1 MLNDIRGLIQVF
13 ELLQP
18 EELLFSAQFVSKH
31 WRDVARKD
39 ELWETSLSRNPWMTR
54 NFSSEWLLNLPA
66 IDYYIVNLRLMRNP
80 RFLFTVFGSNNTLYS
95 VDRDKSVTITLPFS
109 AYKSAW
115 VYSPSDAFL
124 VTGGE
129 AMNTAAHQVKLPTR
143 IYEELP
149 SMLRGH
155 QWHAAILWRNGLL
168 VAGGEDS
175 DACEMLVNGTWRAIS
190 SLNRQRM
197 KHSLVA
203 TGQFLYVVGGTST
216 VIEAFIREEWVDE
229 PFSLPCEVNHP
240 TIAPFQGN
248 YLVLGGANANSLQH
262 KPILQLSFTKKDV
275 TYTGV
280 VLLVVTYSN
289 SISRQGDYLI
299 CLDFHGKIKRLSRP
313 DPSAYP
319 LPHSYWID
327 NVESVINIDRN
338 ETASASHPEEG
349 GDQTVNISKS
359 L

>member
-18 EELLFSAQFVSKH
+18 EELLFSVQFVSKH
-31 WRDVARKD
+31 WRDVARLD

-54 NFSSEWLLNLPA
+54 NFSSEWLMNLPA

-95 VDRDKSVTITLPFS
+95 VDRDKSVIITLPFS

-115 VYSPSDAFL
+115 VYSPNDALL

-129 AMNTAAHQVKLPTR
+129 AMNTAVYQVKLTMK
-143 IYEELP
+143 IYEELA
-149 SMLRGH
+149 SMHSGH

-168 VAGGEDS
+168 VAGGEGS
-175 DACEMLVNGTWRAIS
+175 DRCEMLVDGAWRTFA

-197 KHSLVA
+197 RHSLVA
-203 TGQFLYVVGGTST
+203 AGQFLYVVGGTST
-216 VIEAFIREEWVDE
+216 VIEAFRREKWVDE

-240 TIAPFQGN
+240 TIASFQGN
-248 YLVLGGANANSLQH
+248 YLVLGGADGNFLQH
-262 KPILQLSFTKKDV
+262 KPILQLSFTSKDV
-275 TYTGV
+275 TNTGV

-289 SISRQGDYLI
+289 SISRQGDCLI
-299 CLDFHGKIKRLSRP
+299 CLDYHGKIKRLSRP

-327 NVESVINIDRN
+327 NVESVLNIDRVEAGPVN
-338 ETASASHPEEG
+338 HPEEG
-349 GDQTVNISKS
+349 DDEIANTSKS